1 MIIQFDLSSKNLF
14 AVSTSFQ
21 YLYCKNTCIM
31 KHFLG
36 YDNLSIFWSFIASN
50 SQTQSESSLMK
61 MFFLYFE
68 YVKCKERRVV
78 DIMHPR

>member
-1 MIIQFDLSSKNLF
+1 MIIQFDLSSF

-21 YLYCKNTCIM
+21 YLYCKNTGIM

-50 SQTQSESSLMK
+50 SQTQSESSLMRMFCSIFRIRK
-61 MFFLYFE
+61 M
-68 YVKCKERRVV
+68 
-78 DIMHPR
+78 